1 VIVNIVAMSA
11 DDAGPRGPIHPRRHG
26 TLGVIATGTAASGP
40 VLNGLRAAAREH
52 GYTLVVFGV
61 PGRARSA
68 VPAAAA
74 GLLLQGVSGIVVL
87 DPHPAGELPAVAGV
101 PLVPAAAADQ
111 YEGARRATEHLLE
124 LGHPT
129 VWHLGGPEDGPI
141 ARDRERG
148 WRETLEHH
156 GAEVP
161 PVVRGDWSAR
171 SGYRAG
177 QSLAV
182 EPGVGAV
189 FSANDHMALG
199 LLSAFTQAGMRVPR
213 DAHVVGFDDVPEA
226 AYFEPPL
233 TTVRQDFVAAGR
245 RTVEELVARI
255 DGVPAPRRP
264 VEVEL
269 VVRESSRCLRAG

>member
-1 VIVNIVAMSA
+1 MSV
-11 DDAGPRGPIHPRRHG
+11 DDAGPDGPLRAPVLHPRG
-26 TLGVIATGTAASGP
+26 TLGVIATAATVTGP
-40 VLNGLRAAAREH
+40 VLHGLRAAAREQ
-52 GYTLVVFGV
+52 GYEVSVFSVTGHS
-61 PGRARSA
+61 GAA
-68 VPAAAA
+68 VMAAAA
-74 GLLLQGVSGIVVL
+74 GLRLQGVAGIIVL
-87 DPHPAGELPAVAGV
+87 DARLVAEMAPV
-101 PLVPAAAADQ
+101 PGIPLIPAASTGQ
-111 YEGARRATEHLLE
+111 YEGARRATEHLLA

-141 ARDRERG
+141 ARARERG
-148 WRETLEHH
+148 WRETLERH
-156 GAEVP
+156 GAEIP

-199 LLSAFTQAGMRVPR
+199 LFAAFTEAGMRVPR

-226 AYFEPPL
+226 AYFAPPL

-245 RTVEELVARI
+245 QTLAVLEARI
-255 DGVPAPRRP
+255 DGVPAPARAT
-264 VEVEL
+264 VEAEL
-269 VVRESSRCLRAG
+269 VVRESSRCLRGA